1 MEQVKNERLA
11 LFEKLEKAV
20 VANVEPFSL
29 PVRKYGPSGFKK
41 EEIINTIN
49 GAPLE
54 PKIGLSRV
62 FFEVS
67 QIYKRLIIYYA
78 SLLNY
83 DGILVPLT
91 NEDKHLSEVAV
102 QKKYFQ
108 AIDYI
113 DNLNLPNLFFDISL
127 RVLRD
132 GAYRGVI
139 TKLDKTGFTKLEL
152 PLAYT
157 RVRFK
162 HPTGEDILEFDVTY
176 FNQFK
181 NSPDSNLEAILRG
194 YPDEIRKYYLAYSK
208 GKKKSRWCMLLK
220 TFTFSFSIGD
230 TITPMFLATIPA
242 ILDYDETVDVEKAR
256 DLEEIKKL
264 LILKIPHVAAT
275 GELVFDPPEAEVMH
289 KGAVGM
295 MKGNKNVS
303 VLTTYADAE
312 VANTKTASDNLGDNL
327 KKMLRNIY
335 AQSSTTSELFIP
347 DSSQSVLTSIRK
359 DISLMMVLA
368 RKYSIFVAA
377 IINKLFK
384 NTVVH
389 FDYQILPTTIYTQ
402 SEYITDTF
410 KLAQSGYSY
419 MLPALAAGLS
429 QRNFC
434 SVKDLENEVL
444 GLRDRLLPLQ
454 SAYTQSAKDNN
465 EAGAPEKT
473 TEEKAATTIV
483 KEDSIN
489 KMGG

>member
-1 MEQVKNERLA
+1 
-11 LFEKLEKAV
+11 
-20 VANVEPFSL
+20 
-29 PVRKYGPSGFKK
+29 
-41 EEIINTIN
+41 
-49 GAPLE
+49 
-54 PKIGLSRV
+54 
-62 FFEVS
+62 
-67 QIYKRLIIYYA
+67 
-78 SLLNY
+78 
-83 DGILVPLT
+83 
-91 NEDKHLSEVAV
+91 
-102 QKKYFQ
+102 
-108 AIDYI
+108 
-113 DNLNLPNLFFDISL
+113 
-127 RVLRD
+127 
-132 GAYRGVI
+132 
-139 TKLDKTGFTKLEL
+139 
-152 PLAYT
+152 
-157 RVRFK
+157 
-162 HPTGEDILEFDVTY
+162 
-176 FNQFK
+176 
-181 NSPDSNLEAILRG
+181 
-194 YPDEIRKYYLAYSK
+194 
-208 GKKKSRWCMLLK
+208 
-220 TFTFSFSIGD
+220 
-230 TITPMFLATIPA
+230 
-242 ILDYDETVDVEKAR
+242 
-256 DLEEIKKL
+256 
-264 LILKIPHVAAT
+264 
-275 GELVFDPPEAEVMH
+275 
-289 KGAVGM
+289 

-368 RKYSIFVAA
+368 RKYNIFVAA

-419 MLPALAAGLS
+419 ILPALAAGLS